1 MHGKKYRVLL
11 MCLDTSKAPDVEWP
25 EEPVS

>member
-1 MHGKKYRVLL
+1 